1 MADAFR
7 EKGLTVEE
15 VRRRLTALSTLGE
28 AVGWNDARDWAGD
41 VPDRYRAVVAA
52 LAGAPRATGVSIAPR
67 LAGALLVLSDDLLA
81 RGLLE
86 LTYAT
91 ALGQPERAWVT
102 AADVAKRHILEV
114 HTATG
119 PTPAWELPGI
129 TSGLRPGFG
138 VTGSLLG
145 LDEALAELALVRV
158 SSSPPPRRPM
168 LTDVNR
174 RGFIKAVTL
183 IEPAWL
189 SDEDLGRIVA
199 AMQAGRARIAALRSA
214 RAARVLAEEL
224 RLSPARASLLS
235 WTVEHEP
242 ARASASLSP
251 GELLQIGL
259 GDVPDDS
266 TLHAWGAPV
275 LSRTGCLC
283 LRLPRRE
290 PGEVIGGRWGSG
302 VFVSAFPDL
311 NLRLAELLAE
321 MQMPPAL
328 LGPVLASATLDFVNT
343 LVSRDE
349 DDRRGLVEF
358 VQALD
363 RTRLEQYLAL
373 LTTDGP
379 LVPLDDPAGPAP
391 VSQRR
396 P

>member
-1 MADAFR
+1 
-7 EKGLTVEE
+7 
-15 VRRRLTALSTLGE
+15 
-28 AVGWNDARDWAGD
+28 
-41 VPDRYRAVVAA
+41 
-52 LAGAPRATGVSIAPR
+52 
-67 LAGALLVLSDDLLA
+67 
-81 RGLLE
+81 
-86 LTYAT
+86 
-91 ALGQPERAWVT
+91 
-102 AADVAKRHILEV
+102 
-114 HTATG
+114 
-119 PTPAWELPGI
+119 
-129 TSGLRPGFG
+129 
-138 VTGSLLG
+138 
-145 LDEALAELALVRV
+145 
-158 SSSPPPRRPM
+158 
-168 LTDVNR
+168 
-174 RGFIKAVTL
+174 
-183 IEPAWL
+183 
-189 SDEDLGRIVA
+189 
-199 AMQAGRARIAALRSA
+199 
-214 RAARVLAEEL
+214 
-224 RLSPARASLLS
+224 
-235 WTVEHEP
+235 
-242 ARASASLSP
+242 
-251 GELLQIGL
+251 LLQIGL

-290 PGEVIGGRWGSG
+290 PGEVIAGRWGSG

-391 VSQRR
+391 VSQGR